1 MVMRINGGIINDQ
14 TLTGGLRFFKI
25 VGPFAWT
32 VSAGTVNLP
41 FSVVGGDPTVTSY
54 FVVGAAEVPA
64 PVPPATSPAYAPAIV
79 RPVPN
84 SAAELVLREIS
95 KQADI
100 VLIGLYPDQFGGT
113 TELHIALSA
122 SALGWG
128 SNEPP
133 YDLPPAD
140 ADEINLPA
148 LATAGITPAATQMQ
162 TAIQALADAT
172 VYITVGSQDPLLA
185 PVPTTVSFA
194 GVTVTEVSFSLG
206 DLTYYTLR

>member
-1 MVMRINGGIINDQ
+1 MVVRVNGGIINDQ

-41 FSVVGGDPTVTSY
+41 VSVVGGDTAVTSY
-54 FVVGAAEVPA
+54 FTVGSAAVPA
-64 PVPPATSPAYAPAIV
+64 APPVPAVAANV

-84 SAAELVLREIS
+84 SAAEIVLREIS

-100 VLIGLYPDQFGGT
+100 VIIGLAPDALGAT

-128 SNEPP
+128 SDVPP
-133 YDLPPAD
+133 YSVPPAD
-140 ADEINLPA
+140 ADEQNLPA
-148 LATAGITPAATQMQ
+148 TATAGITAAATQMQ
-162 TAIQALADAT
+162 TAIQALPASD
-172 VYITVGSQDPLLA
+172 VYITVGASNPLTA
-185 PVPTTVSFA
+185 PVKTSVSFA
-194 GVTVTEVSFSLG
+194 AVTVTEVSFSLG
-206 DLTYYTLR
+206 TSTYYTLR

>member
-1 MVMRINGGIINDQ
+1 MVVRVNGGIINDQ

-41 FSVVGGDPTVTSY
+41 VSVVGGDTTVTTY
-54 FVVGAAEVPA
+54 FTVGSAAVVG
-64 PVPPATSPAYAPAIV
+64 PPAVSAIV

-100 VLIGLYPDQFGGT
+100 VLIGLSPDLFGAT

-128 SNEPP
+128 SNVPP
-133 YDLPPAD
+133 YDVPPAN

-148 LATAGITPAATQMQ
+148 LATTGITPAATQMQ
-162 TAIQALADAT
+162 AAIVALPAAT
-172 VYITVGSQDPLLA
+172 VYITTGAAGPTTPTLA
-185 PVPTTVSFA
+185 PVTAQASFT

-206 DLTYYTLR
+206 SLTYYTLR